1 MNHVTWKKNFSF
13 KKYIIYGKNLMT
25 TSKTNDDYDYHLYL
39 IPSVH
44 TISDYKQMQAW

>member
-1 MNHVTWKKNFSF
+1 MNHVTWNKNVSF
-13 KKYIIYGKNLMT
+13 KKCIIYGKKLMT

-39 IPSVH
+39 TPSVH